1 MRRFLAISA
10 LVHAVLLLVLPA
22 LPGLGRDESMGLEY
36 YAVELVEIPAPAPAR
51 VEEPVAEPAEAEP
64 EEPVSEPE
72 PELEPQIPE
81 ERPRR
86 RVAPKKPQRQVKSL
100 EERLQERL
108 EGKDDQRRSEE
119 REAPDSNVEAQTAT
133 ATAKVSATRFP
144 YGWYLSV
151 IQGKV
156 SSNWRQPSSRLLGE
170 DSFLTVVSFRIR
182 RNGSIDVV
190 TVRRSSGRPTVDQS
204 AIKAVRDSSP
214 FPELPND
221 YMEDHLDVTIDFT
234 VLSE

>member
-1 MRRFLAISA
+1 MGRFLAISA

-22 LPGLGRDESMGLEY
+22 LPGLGRNESMGLEY
-36 YAVELVEIPAPAPAR
+36 YAVELVEIPAPAPVR
-51 VEEPVAEPAEAEP
+51 VEEPVTEPDEAVTEEPA
-64 EEPVSEPE
+64 SEPE
-72 PELEPQIPE
+72 PEPQIPE
-81 ERPRR
+81 EKPRR
-86 RVAPKKPQRQVKSL
+86 RVAPKKPERQEKSL

-108 EGKDDQRRSEE
+108 DSKDEKRRAEE
-119 REAPDSNVEAQTAT
+119 REAPETEVREQTAT
-133 ATAKVSATRFP
+133 ATARVSATRFP

-182 RNGSIDVV
+182 RNGSIEVV

-204 AIKAVRDSSP
+204 AVKAVRDSSP

-221 YMEDHLDVTIDFT
+221 YMEEYLDVTIDFT